1 MQHISLQA
9 APGGGAAAYPK
20 TGRQARTPRRKHRP
34 GRARYADAG
43 RSGRE
48 AVDRLREAEQ
58 QAREEGR
65 RVPASCS
72 RVLLEIV
79 AQVSLYSRRND
90 VLSVAR
96 LVTLTGLSRN
106 TVRAALA
113 RLEEYGC
120 ITRITPE
127 NIPGE
132 RTGDTVIALPVVTP
146 PVDAPED
153 EEGEHQ
159 DEPPPSPAAV
169 LTRPRSV
176 QVDRTPGQSRLTPSE
191 KYPRRNY
198 EGEAARSREAVEHG
212 APVGRSYD
220 RPPPFLEKETPNPH
234 KEVDDETAAA
244 ANSRMREA
252 LESGQ
257 GVNPRDVQ
265 LVDRWTKQQREKAER
280 EAQARRVAED
290 YAAALAGDQ
299 DIPF

>member
-1 MQHISLQA
+1 MRNISLDA

-79 AQVSLYSRRND
+79 AQVSLYSRTND

-120 ITRITPE
+120 ITRVTPE
-127 NIPGE
+127 NIPGKC
-132 RTGDTVIALPVVTP
+132 TGDTVIALPVVAP
-146 PVDAPED
+146 PEDAPED
-153 EEGEHQ
+153 EDDEQQH
-159 DEPPPSPAAV
+159 EPPPSPAAR
-169 LTRPRSV
+169 LTGPWSV

-191 KYPRRNY
+191 KYPRRKY
-198 EGEAARSREAVEHG
+198 EGEAPRSREAVAQG

-220 RPPPFLEKETPNPH
+220 RPPPCLEKETPNTDG
-234 KEVDDETAAA
+234 EVSDEAAAA
-244 ANSRMREA
+244 ANSRMRDA
-252 LESGQ
+252 LDSGQ
-257 GVNPRDVQ
+257 GVHPQDVQ
-265 LVDRWTKQQREKAER
+265 LVERWTKQQRDKAER

-290 YAAALAGDQ
+290 YAATLLDGGVK
-299 DIPF
+299 F